1 MAEGDER
8 GEDGPRGAA
17 GKVHSADLVIELA
30 LGEAERRAH
39 GVAQVDGGG
48 FEEGDGGVGGL

>member
-17 GKVHSADLVIELA
+17 GKAHSADLVVELA
-30 LGEAERRAH
+30 LGGAEGRAR
-39 GVAQVDGGG
+39 GVAQVDGGR